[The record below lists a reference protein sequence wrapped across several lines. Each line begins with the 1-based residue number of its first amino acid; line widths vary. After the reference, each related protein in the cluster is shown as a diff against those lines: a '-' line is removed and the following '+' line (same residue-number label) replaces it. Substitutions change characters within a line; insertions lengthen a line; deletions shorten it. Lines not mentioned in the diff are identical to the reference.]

1 MDFFNGL
8 CGLLQHIAWTS
19 DSGILNDRVNKGQPI
34 VCFDKEMIEEKGYN
48 MITMMIVVN
57 DERISKLE
65 KGDQLDKLLIKVQC
79 K

>member
-1 MDFFNGL
+1 
-8 CGLLQHIAWTS
+8 
-19 DSGILNDRVNKGQPI
+19 
-34 VCFDKEMIEEKGYN
+34 MIEEKGYN